1 VTEVMSGQPAQAAA
15 ALDKTPRPI
24 TPRAAWRAWAE
35 MPVQFWWK
43 SAVIVLAI
51 AAIVAVSELS
61 QELKLR
67 QLIHRSIQVKA
78 TAVEVAGVTAQRN
91 RSFGVQRDDA
101 VDVKLSAKL
110 PDGRIVQLAGTLP
123 KGQGWLKVGGDV
135 DVYVDPNDPTQWVE
149 VAEQRKWWEL
159 VALPMIMLLPV
170 ALLLLAFAWWRR
182 RQILQVWR
190 DGKAVEGSIVSCTH
204 SPIAPRSKVCGYSVP
219 GDRRVFKMLY
229 PLRLG
234 QPRVGD
240 VVPLIVLPDRPDRA
254 IAARAYQT

>member
-1 VTEVMSGQPAQAAA
+1 
-15 ALDKTPRPI
+15 
-24 TPRAAWRAWAE
+24 

>member
-1 VTEVMSGQPAQAAA
+1 MSGQPAQAAA

-43 SAVIVLAI
+43 AALAI
-51 AAIVAVSELS
+51 AVVAAYVTGSQLSDAFRLRWMLSHGLPVEAKIVELNGRKLTTGS
-61 QELKLR
+61 YHPLRDTELP
-67 QLIHRSIQVKA
+67 
-78 TAVEVAGVTAQRN
+78 
-91 RSFGVQRDDA
+91 
-101 VDVKLSAKL
+101 VKLEGRL
-110 PDGRIVQLAGTLP
+110 PDGQSFHYDGWLPTADDYAALGGTLAIR
-123 KGQGWLKVGGDV
+123 
-135 DVYVDPNDPTQWVE
+135 VDPKDATHWLEDKPP
-149 VAEQRKWWEL
+149 RSWWHEFTGL
-159 VALPMIMLLPV
+159 FMLLPV